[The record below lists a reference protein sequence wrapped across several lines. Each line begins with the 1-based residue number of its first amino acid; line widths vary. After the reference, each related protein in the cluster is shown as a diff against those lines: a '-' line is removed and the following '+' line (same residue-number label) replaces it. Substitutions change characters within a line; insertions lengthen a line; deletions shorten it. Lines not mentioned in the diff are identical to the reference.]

1 MSVKQALTGG
11 GLDVLRVACCVVL
24 SSYQA
29 GAARPDKTNTN
40 IWITASG
47 QTDTFHSTRIIQSDR
62 SRLIQLG
69 KTMVWMKKTNPD

>member
-1 MSVKQALTGG
+1 MSGV
-11 GLDVLRVACCVVL
+11 DVFNVGVVVL

-40 IWITASG
+40 ISWITASG
-47 QTDTFHSTRIIQSDR
+47 QTDTFHSTRIIQSDM